1 MEFRPSQSLFHM
13 QSWRNLADAL
23 SSGGRCCGFES
34 HRLYQVVLNDLLSLV
49 LGSRRKPK
57 SCELYA
63 GVYAVG
69 RHSGLK
75 SRRLKWL
82 VGFESLCPHHM
93 HECWNRQTGKLEVLV
108 FFGACGFK
116 SRLVHQLAIVPAP
129 MR

>member
-1 MEFRPSQSLFHM
+1 M

-82 VGFESLCPHHM
+82 VGFESLCPHQKVPVM
-93 HECWNRQTGKLEVLV
+93 KLRLFLKSLV
-108 FFGACGFK
+108 
-116 SRLVHQLAIVPAP
+116 RTT
-129 MR
+129 